1 MCVDA
6 YLLLRKKGNLLISL
20 FMMMLSTGL
29 PELKTVD
36 DLKYLQVS
44 IHVYM
49 CVCVDVNLLSSYF
62 ESSFNEQK
70 LTSSQQSY
78 FASYGV
84 RGYITLICFAYLSLH
99 YLEPGSKLR
108 IGIVEIYQN
117 NTFCFFGVV
126 PSINR
131 NQIAQQ
137 SYTLSFPS
145 CIIRM
150 CTICFFVKETLK
162 LDLSEADATKHFL
175 SKFKEALN
183 KSWSTSVNW
192 GFHNAVRNN

>member
-44 IHVYM
+44 IHVCM
-49 CVCVDVNLLSSYF
+49 CVCLCVYIGTCICVDVNLLSSYF

-70 LTSSQQSY
+70 LTSSKQSY
-78 FASYGV
+78 SASYGV
-84 RGYITLICFAYLSLH
+84 RGYITLICFAYLPLH

-108 IGIVEIYQN
+108 IGIVGIYQS
-117 NTFCFFGVV
+117 NTF
-126 PSINR
+126 
-131 NQIAQQ
+131 
-137 SYTLSFPS
+137 
-145 CIIRM
+145 
-150 CTICFFVKETLK
+150 
-162 LDLSEADATKHFL
+162 
-175 SKFKEALN
+175 
-183 KSWSTSVNW
+183 
-192 GFHNAVRNN
+192 

>member
-1 MCVDA
+1 MKSEFWSYPLSLLIYLSSLSDKRSCWYIFSFKQMCVDA

-44 IHVYM
+44 IHVCM
-49 CVCVDVNLLSSYF
+49 CVCVDVNLLSCHF
-62 ESSFNEQK
+62 KSSFNDQK

-108 IGIVEIYQN
+108 IGIVGIYQS
-117 NTFCFFGVV
+117 NTFWFFGVV

-131 NQIAQQ
+131 NQIA
-137 SYTLSFPS
+137 TAIIHLVFP
-145 CIIRM
+145 IM
-150 CTICFFVKETLK
+150 YNGAYYLFFC
-162 LDLSEADATKHFL
+162 
-175 SKFKEALN
+175 
-183 KSWSTSVNW
+183 
-192 GFHNAVRNN
+192 